1 MVDKTA
7 KPITTEEFSQY
18 VNATMEKVY
27 RDMRPNYYA
36 RRLYGKYTIY
46 NKDGAV
52 VAKGLNQK
60 EMENYMKLLREEE

>member
-1 MVDKTA
+1 MTGA
-7 KPITTEEFSQY
+7 RQY
-18 VNATMEKVY
+18 VGKSIYTMVVDDIYKP
-27 RDMRPNYYA
+27 RPYYA

-60 EMENYMKLLREEE
+60 EMENYMKLLREEN

>member
-1 MVDKTA
+1 MSEHPTSFHGLY
-7 KPITTEEFSQY
+7 KPQ
-18 VNATMEKVY
+18 
-27 RDMRPNYYA
+27 PYYA

>member
-1 MVDKTA
+1 MTSASKYVFDWSDPRA
-7 KPITTEEFSQY
+7 PYLKP
-18 VNATMEKVY
+18 
-27 RDMRPNYYA
+27 RLYYA

-60 EMENYMKLLREEE
+60 EMENYMKLLKEE

>member
-1 MVDKTA
+1 MTGA
-7 KPITTEEFSQY
+7 RQY
-18 VNATMEKVY
+18 VGKSIYTMMPDFK
-27 RDMRPNYYA
+27 PQPYYA

-60 EMENYMKLLREEE
+60 EMENYMKLLKEEN

>member
-1 MVDKTA
+1 MTGK
-7 KPITTEEFSQY
+7 Y
-18 VNATMEKVY
+18 VFDWSDPRM
-27 RDMRPNYYA
+27 PNFKLRSKYYA